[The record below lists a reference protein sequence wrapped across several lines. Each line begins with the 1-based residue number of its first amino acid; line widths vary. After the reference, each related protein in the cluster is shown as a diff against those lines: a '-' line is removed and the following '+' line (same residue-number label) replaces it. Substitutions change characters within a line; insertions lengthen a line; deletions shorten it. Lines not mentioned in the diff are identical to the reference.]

1 VGEEAVA
8 LEGGGGGP
16 RVHREGQPPR
26 QLDRH
31 GLSLLH
37 LDDGGFST
45 VFSLFCLG
53 GGKARI
59 TLACHPK

>member
-31 GLSLLH
+31 GLSLLPPTTTAAAAAAFP
-37 LDDGGFST
+37 LFSRCF
-45 VFSLFCLG
+45 VWVE
-53 GGKARI
+53 GKRE
-59 TLACHPK
+59 LL